1 MTLSAFR
8 WVFAAAWLFVALN
21 VFAQLPYP
29 NKPLRLVV
37 AFPAGGPVDI
47 VARALAPRLSELLGQ
62 AAMVDNR
69 GGASGIVGADLVAKS
84 AADGYNLLV
93 APNTL
98 AIHVTLYSKL
108 PYDALK
114 DFTPIALLTASPLVL
129 VVHPS
134 VPASNVKQ
142 LIELA
147 RARPG
152 QLNYAS
158 PGSGTANHLAGEM
171 MKSMARIDVL
181 HVPYKG
187 GAPAEIDVL
196 GGHVSFMFNTI
207 PSALPHVRSGRLR
220 ALAVTWAR
228 RSPAAPDIP
237 TIAES
242 ALPGFDAGTWYGIVG
257 PAGLSREIVM
267 RLNSEVNKVLQ
278 SPGFKQHMASL
289 GVETMPG
296 TPEQFGDFIRTE
308 IVKWAKVVR
317 DSGARAD

>member
-1 MTLSAFR
+1 MFALR
-8 WVFAAAWLFVALN
+8 WVFAAAWLFFALD
-21 VFAQLPYP
+21 VFAQSTYP

-108 PYDALK
+108 PYDTLK
-114 DFTPIALLTASPLVL
+114 DFAPIALLTASPLVL

-147 RARPG
+147 KARPG

-171 MKSMARIDVL
+171 MKSMAGIDVL

-257 PAGLSREIVM
+257 PAGLSREIVT
-267 RLNSEVNKVLQ
+267 RLNSEVNKVLR
-278 SPGFKQHMASL
+278 SIDFKQHMASL

-308 IVKWAKVVR
+308 IVEWAKVVR